1 MIRYVLRRLAY
12 GGVVL
17 ALVTTLVFVL
27 MRLVPG
33 DAVTM
38 QLADSGASPEQIAAL
53 RAEFGLDVPVWT
65 QLGSW
70 LAGAV
75 RGDLGTSFYGGGAPV
90 TELFLQRVPVTVTL
104 GLLAMLFAT
113 VAGIALGVLAA
124 VNRGSALDGA
134 VRTFAVA
141 FLSVPNFV
149 VALLALTACALW
161 LNWSPPLAYRPL
173 TEDPLNW
180 LQQMAIP
187 VIALGTAGMAGTA
200 RMARS
205 SLLESLGSDYVRTVR
220 AKGARERT
228 VVGKHAARNSTIAVL
243 TLLGLELATVLGG
256 TVILEQMF
264 GIPGTGQLIYS
275 AVLERDYPV
284 VVACTIFYAAL
295 FVVTII
301 VIDLLYAL
309 VDPRIRTGR
318 ALS

>member
-1 MIRYVLRRLAY
+1 
-12 GGVVL
+12 
-17 ALVTTLVFVL
+17 
-27 MRLVPG
+27 
-33 DAVTM
+33 
-38 QLADSGASPEQIAAL
+38 
-53 RAEFGLDVPVWT
+53 
-65 QLGSW
+65 
-70 LAGAV
+70 
-75 RGDLGTSFYGGGAPV
+75 
-90 TELFLQRVPVTVTL
+90 
-104 GLLAMLFAT
+104 
-113 VAGIALGVLAA
+113 
-124 VNRGSALDGA
+124 
-134 VRTFAVA
+134 
-141 FLSVPNFV
+141 
-149 VALLALTACALW
+149 

-173 TEDPLNW
+173 TEDPGTW
-180 LQQMAIP
+180 IQQMAIP